1 MRIFEEK
8 AILDKARA
16 LQASTG
22 IKEFPLRLKP
32 ITDYL
37 ENEHGIQFWRFSELA
52 EEYGIPVETVGHMAG
67 SDEAALVYCG
77 PDKPVYIYY
86 RDTGIP
92 RVRIRWNLGHEI
104 AHYICGHH
112 LLRYRALVAGLKLS
126 KAAEQRIEAEANTF
140 IREMHAPLELV
151 LLFMGNYKIYDRLG
165 AFAVLRGIFQMSVPA
180 SYYYANRL
188 FNRPVRELSDPEN
201 LRQYLDFFNDFTM
214 TFNKAAFAAV
224 QRRYE
229 PEYDMFEK
237 HLSRRTLPDYR
248 LPYQESISTIVDRVL
263 PRNMEDAG
271 SA

>member
-1 MRIFEEK
+1 MTISDEKLILEK
-8 AILDKARA
+8 AQSL
-16 LQASTG
+16 LVSTNT
-22 IKEFPLRLKP
+22 KKFPLQIKP
-32 ITDYL
+32 ITDHLYR
-37 ENEHGIQFWRFSELA
+37 NCGVQFWRFSTLA
-52 EEYGIPVETVGHMAG
+52 KAMGVSVETIGFKVG
-67 SDEAALVYCG
+67 SNEAALVYQG

-86 RDTGIP
+86 RDVGIP

-104 AHYICGHH
+104 AHYMCDHH
-112 LLRYRALVAGLKLS
+112 LVRFRAQMAGLKIS
-126 KAAEQRIEAEANTF
+126 KATEQLIEAEANTF
-140 IREMHAPLELV
+140 IREMHAPLE
-151 LLFMGNYKIYDRLG
+151 MGHYKIYDKLG